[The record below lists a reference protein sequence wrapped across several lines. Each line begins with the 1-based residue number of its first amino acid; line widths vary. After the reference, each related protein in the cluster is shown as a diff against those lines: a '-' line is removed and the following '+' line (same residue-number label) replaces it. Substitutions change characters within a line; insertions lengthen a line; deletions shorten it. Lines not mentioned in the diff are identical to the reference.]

1 LVEEYDVATLLHGL
15 ARTERPSNTTVAAL
29 RTLRIATKGIDALAD
44 RFGEVRFATTFD
56 ALIQQI
62 LALNGRLIF
71 TGMGKSGIIARKIT
85 ATLTSTGTP
94 AMYLHP
100 AEAGHGDLG
109 MITEHDL
116 VIMITRSGESA
127 ELIPII
133 AYCKRFGIPLACI
146 TSRASSTAAL
156 AADSVL
162 LLPNV
167 REACPIEL
175 TPTTSTTLQLVLGD
189 AIAMALIELR
199 GFSADDFYKFHPN
212 GRLGAQLLKVDD
224 LMATGADVP
233 HVLADATLLDA
244 TIEMTRA
251 RYGGTAVIDSE
262 RTLLGAFTDGDLRRA
277 ITGGSNMEARVGD
290 LMTRNPL
297 TIAPGELASE
307 ALRRMQ
313 GKSVMMLFVA
323 KAGRLE
329 GVIHMHDTLRAGIA

>member
-1 LVEEYDVATLLHGL
+1 MATSPLGPAQVAPQSLTTL
-15 ARTERPSNTTVAAL
+15 AAL
-29 RTLRIATKGIDALAD
+29 RTLAIATAGLQSLSD
-44 RFGEVRFATTFD
+44 RFADPGFVAAFDQLVLRIFA
-56 ALIQQI
+56 LR
-62 LALNGRLIF
+62 GRVIIG
-71 TGMGKSGIIARKIT
+71 GMGKSGIIARKIT

-94 AMYLHP
+94 AMFLHP

-109 MITEHDL
+109 MITQDDL
-116 VIMITRSGESA
+116 VLMITRSGESA
-127 ELIPII
+127 ELLPII
-133 AYCKRFGIPLACI
+133 TYCKRFGIPLACV
-146 TSRASSTAAL
+146 TSRAASSAAM
-156 AADSVL
+156 AADLCLDMPTV
-162 LLPNV
+162 P
-167 REACPIEL
+167 EACPIEL

-212 GRLGAQLLKVDD
+212 GRLGAQLLKVGD

-233 HVLADATLLDA
+233 QVRADATLLDA

-251 RYGGTAVIDSE
+251 RYGGTAVVDDE
-262 RTLLGAFTDGDLRRA
+262 HRLLGAFTDGDLRRA
-277 ITGGSNMEARVGD
+277 ITAGGTMDARVGD

>member
-1 LVEEYDVATLLHGL
+1 MHGP
-15 ARTERPSNTTVAAL
+15 ARSERPSRTTEAAL

-44 RFGEVRFATTFD
+44 RLGETAFAATFD
-56 ALIQQI
+56 ELVRTVFALD
-62 LALNGRLIF
+62 GRLIIA
-71 TGMGKSGIIARKIT
+71 GMGKSGIIARKIT

-94 AMYLHP
+94 AMFLHP

-109 MITEHDL
+109 MITENDL
-116 VIMITRSGESA
+116 VMMVTRSGETS
-127 ELIPII
+127 ELVPII
-133 AYCKRFGIPLACI
+133 AYCKRFGIPLACV
-146 TSRASSTAAL
+146 TSRANSTAAR
-156 AADSVL
+156 AADL
-162 LLPNV
+162 TLQLPAA

-233 HVLADATLLDA
+233 HVYADATLLDA

-251 RYGGTAVIDSE
+251 RYGGTAVIDQDNM
-262 RTLLGAFTDGDLRRA
+262 LLGAFTDGDLRRT
-277 ITGGSNMEARVGD
+277 ITGGSGMDARVGN
-290 LMTRNPL
+290 LMTRSPL
-297 TIAPGELASE
+297 TIAPNELASE

-313 GKSVMMLFVA
+313 SNSVMMLFVA
-323 KAGRLE
+323 NAGRLE

>member
-1 LVEEYDVATLLHGL
+1 MATMLHGTT
-15 ARTERPSNTTVAAL
+15 RSEHSSCKTTVAAL
-29 RTLRIATKGIDALAD
+29 RTLRIANKGLDALAD
-44 RFGEVRFATTFD
+44 QFGEAVFAATFD
-56 ALIQQI
+56 ALVHQVF
-62 LALNGRLIF
+62 ALRGRVII

-94 AMYLHP
+94 AMFLHP

-116 VIMITRSGESA
+116 VLMITRSGESA
-127 ELIPII
+127 ELGPIV
-133 AYCKRFGIPLACI
+133 AYCKRFGIPLACM
-146 TSRASSTAAL
+146 TSRTGSTTAR
-156 AADSVL
+156 AADAVL
-162 LLPNV
+162 QLPNV

-224 LMATGADVP
+224 LMAKGADVP
-233 HVLADATLLDA
+233 QVRADATLLDA

-251 RYGGTAVIDSE
+251 RFGGTAVVDAE
-262 RTLLGAFTDGDLRRA
+262 HQLLGAFTDGDLRRA
-277 ITGGSNMEARVGD
+277 ITEGGNMDARVGD
-290 LMTRNPL
+290 LMTRAPL

-313 GKSVMMLFVA
+313 SKSVMMLFVA
-323 KAGRLE
+323 NEGRLE